1 MRGSEAESACCI
13 MILMKDILEK
23 IKRDPRYLKNI
34 EFGEPRP
41 GHPEGKVK
49 FHIRDLENNL
59 ELLWTQGKVPD
70 RTAYWKLKF
79 LIHVHDA
86 FKAEAETHGSPHDPK
101 NHAFIARQYA
111 SRFTEN
117 EDLLNMIQ
125 FHDENYKLWR
135 EYRQTGRYD
144 GERFQRL
151 LETIQDWDLFLLFI
165 IIDGCTAGKEYAKL
179 SWFIGELKKH
189 KATRVEASW
198 VLPQADGA
206 R

>member
-1 MRGSEAESACCI
+1 MRGSEGESACCI
-13 MILMKDILEK
+13 MNPMKDVLDK
-23 IKRDPRYLKNI
+23 VKRDPRYLRNI
-34 EFGEPRP
+34 EFGEPRS
-41 GHPEGKVK
+41 GHPEGMVK

-59 ELLWTQGKVPD
+59 ELLWRQGRVRD
-70 RTAYWKLKF
+70 RNAYWKLKF

-86 FKAEAETHGSPHDPK
+86 LKAEAKAYTSPHHPK
-101 NHAFIARQYA
+101 NHAYIARQYA
-111 SRFTEN
+111 SQFTDD

-135 EYRQTGRYD
+135 DYTQTGRYD
-144 GERFQRL
+144 GKRFRRL
-151 LETIQDWDLFLLFI
+151 LTTIQDWDLFLIFL

-179 SWFIGELKKH
+179 SWFIGEVKKH